1 MTVWE
6 ARAWLARELRAAGAS
21 SPEAEAMGLLG
32 VLLKSSRT
40 QVVLARRLELSAEQ
54 ETMLR
59 GWLARRRQGEP
70 LQYIL
75 GSAPFYGLELTV
87 TPAVLIPRPETERL
101 VELVLQDL
109 QGLER
114 PRLLDVGTGS
124 GAIALA
130 IKHERPDAEVWGSDV
145 SAAALNLAREN
156 ACKSGLKVGFVHADL
171 LSGPQM
177 AAIAREADL
186 LVANLPYLPAADRE
200 RVSREVRREPEQA
213 LYAGEDGLALYR
225 RLEPQAFGLLRPGTR
240 LWLELDPRNLGR
252 AAALASVW
260 RSSRTEGDLLGRERF
275 LRLER

>member
-6 ARAWLARELRAAGAS
+6 ARAWLARELRAAGVA
-21 SPEAEAMGLLG
+21 SPEAEATGLLG
-32 VLLKSSRT
+32 ALLQRSRT
-40 QVVLARRLELSAEQ
+40 QVVLARQLELSAGQ
-54 ETMLR
+54 ETTLR

-75 GSAPFYGLELTV
+75 GSAAFYGLELTV

-114 PRLLDVGTGS
+114 PRMLDVGTGS
-124 GAIALA
+124 GAIALV

-145 SAAALNLAREN
+145 SATALDLAREN
-156 ACKSGLKVGFVHADL
+156 ACKSGLKVSFVHADL

-186 LVANLPYLPAADRE
+186 LVANLPYLPEADRE

-225 RLEPQAFGLLRPGTR
+225 RLEPQALGLLKPGAR

-252 AAALASVW
+252 AAALASAW
-260 RSSRTEGDLLGRERF
+260 RSRRTEEDLLGRARF